1 MIRVFAKYIRFL
13 FLLLSQLLL
22 FGQLTIAQGDTFVK
36 TNRSRPETPRVRTF
50 TPNDY
55 QASNQNW
62 MVAQSSDGSMHIAN
76 SGGLLTYN
84 GNYWLLHTLPG
95 QKVVRSVAI
104 GADDKVYVGAYNEF
118 GYFDMDA
125 DDGSSYVSISK
136 YLPKAEL
143 GEEIWNIIVLDSVV
157 LFHSFGAIYIYNGKH
172 VEKVLPPGVILNM
185 IQVDDQLFVPVIDEG
200 LFQWRP
206 GGAFSLLA
214 GTEALAGKNIR
225 GVVSVDSCLLIATER
240 SGIFQLQNGHLSKW
254 EIPLSGV
261 LVNDQINQFEQL
273 RSGLFAVGTILG
285 GLYLLHKDGHLHSRL
300 DRSGGLQNNTI
311 ISMLEDTVGNLWL
324 GLDRGIDLVVLN
336 DPLRYF
342 TASQQ
347 AIGAV
352 YAAAIFNDRLYIG
365 TNQGLFQRPL
375 NSIAPYQLVA
385 GTQGQVWELSVMDD
399 QLLCGHNNGTY
410 LIENQ
415 DAVLISE
422 VTGGWQLSPLAHH
435 SPKFLQAT
443 YTGVIRLDRKKEQ
456 WTFSQPF
463 PGLTAPLDEIIR
475 TDTFEFLAA
484 HASEGL
490 YCLRLNADYSAY
502 EKIEALGEKEGLPE
516 GHSFHMTK
524 FSEGVLVQTADQKW
538 LYKNRQFLP
547 IDTFRGEVLLPN
559 SWVLAGREDQ
569 WMQATFNQVWMYN
582 YEELPV
588 RLPIKLARHEPKLI
602 NLSNGQSLF
611 CLDEGYALLDPEQ
624 LTVEM
629 PSSTLFIRWEY
640 YDDKENWQSLPDT
653 QATLAFRQN
662 QLRFSFHQPVYDEPG
677 LYRYQLKGFDTGWS
691 EWSTRY
697 EKEYTNLPAGK
708 YEFMVT
714 SQFSGVSRSIAFEIN
729 PPWYLS
735 GWSFVLYTILALLIW
750 WGLYRLHN
758 WRLHRQALAL
768 ELKRKREL
776 QHERIQLRNEQLQ
789 ADIIGKSKALAN
801 STFNLVRKN
810 EILLTLKQ
818 ELRTAAQ
825 RSLSER
831 DYYKLKDLIDKH
843 LSGEQDW
850 EMFESNFNQVH
861 DDFFKRLK
869 KAYPDLTPGDLKL
882 AAYLRM
888 NLSSKEIAPLL
899 HISIRGVENK
909 RYRLRKKTNLDA
921 NDSLTDF
928 FMNY

>member
-1 MIRVFAKYIRFL
+1 
-13 FLLLSQLLL
+13 
-22 FGQLTIAQGDTFVK
+22 
-36 TNRSRPETPRVRTF
+36 
-50 TPNDY
+50 
-55 QASNQNW
+55 
-62 MVAQSSDGSMHIAN
+62 MHIAN
-76 SGGLLTYN
+76 SGGLLTFN
-84 GNYWLLHTLPG
+84 GNYWLLRTLPG
-95 QKVVRSVAI
+95 QKVVRSVAA

-118 GYFDMDA
+118 GYFDINDN
-125 DDGSSYVSISK
+125 DESSYVSLCK
-136 YLPKAEL
+136 RLPKAEL
-143 GEEIWNIIVLDSVV
+143 GEEIWNIIVLDSLV
-157 LFHSFGAIYIYNGKH
+157 LFHSFGAIYVYDGER

-185 IQVDDQLFVPVIDEG
+185 IQVDRQLFVPVLEEG
-200 LFQWRP
+200 LFKWQP

-240 SGIFQLQNGHLSKW
+240 SGIFQLQSGQLSRW
-254 EIPLSGV
+254 DIPLSGV
-261 LVNDQINQFEQL
+261 LVNDQINQFQQL
-273 RSGLFAVGTILG
+273 RSGVFAIGTILG
-285 GLYLLHKDGHLHSRL
+285 GLYLLHSDGQLHSHL

-324 GLDRGIDLVVLN
+324 GLDRGVDLVVLN

-342 TASQQ
+342 RASQQ
-347 AIGAV
+347 AIGTV
-352 YAAAIFNDRLYIG
+352 YAAAVFKDRLYIG
-365 TNQGLFQRPL
+365 TNQGLYQRLL
-375 NSIAPYQLVA
+375 NHTTPYQLVA
-385 GTQGQVWELSVMDD
+385 GTQGQVWELNVVGN

-415 DAVLISE
+415 QAVLISE
-422 VTGGWQLSPLAHH
+422 VTGGWQLLALENH
-435 SPKFLQAT
+435 PPRLLQAT
-443 YTGVIRLDRKKEQ
+443 YTGIIRLDRKQDQ

-463 PGLTAPLDEIIR
+463 PGLTAPLDEIVR

-484 HASEGL
+484 HAAEGL
-490 YCLRLNADYSAY
+490 YRLRLDKDFSAY
-502 EKIEALGEKEGLPE
+502 EKIEALGEKQGLPE
-516 GHSFHMTK
+516 GHSFDLVT
-524 FSEGVLVQTADQKW
+524 FSEGVLVQTATQKW
-538 LYKNRQFLP
+538 IYKNDQFIP
-547 IDTFRGEVLLPN
+547 IDSFRGALLLPN
-559 SWVLAGREDQ
+559 AWVLSGKKDK

-582 YEELPV
+582 YGDSPV
-588 RLPIKLARHEPKLI
+588 RLPIELARHKPKLI

-611 CLDEGYALLDPEQ
+611 CLDEGYALLATNE
-624 LTVEM
+624 LTVGV
-629 PSSTLFIRWEY
+629 PRSSLFIRWEY
-640 YDDKENWQSLPDT
+640 YDDQEDWQSLADN
-653 QATLAFRQN
+653 QLTLAYRQN
-662 QLRFSFHQPVYDEPG
+662 QLRFYFHQPIYDEPE

-691 EWSTRY
+691 EWSTRF
-697 EKEYTNLPAGK
+697 EKEYTNLPAGQ
-708 YEFMVT
+708 YEFIVA
-714 SQFSGVSRSIAFEIN
+714 SQFSGKRESIVFEIN

-735 GWSFVLYTILALLIW
+735 RWSFVLYTLLAMLGW

-776 QHERIQLRNEQLQ
+776 QHERTQLRNEQLQ

-831 DYYKLKDLIDKH
+831 DHYKLKELIDKH
-843 LSGEQDW
+843 LSSEQDW

-869 KAYPDLTPGDLKL
+869 EAYPDLTPGDLKL

-909 RYRLRKKTNLDA
+909 RYRLRKKTNLEADD
-921 NDSLTDF
+921 NVTDF